1 MKSHGLNA
9 ASYLKHTQ
17 ELVSKASPD
26 IVAML
31 PQRLDDILRE
41 RLYLQWTRGNG
52 EHFSDFAEAV
62 TTPQPDGLGLG
73 QYKQWIT
80 PFHLYHLCDGFREV
94 QAALRPVVLERLPA
108 MSARGGV
115 RRGAGFQSDNITLKD
130 RGTGEEYLLR
140 RLKKHDAE
148 NGTSF
153 AADWAAG
160 RFASVRRAAL
170 AAGIIKPL
178 TGGRP
183 KKADEDPVAMIKKYW
198 LQATKK
204 QRREAMRWLRSKEAK
219 TPEPQRSFG

>member
-1 MKSHGLNA
+1 MSTQNLNA

-31 PQRLDDILRE
+31 PQRLNDILRE
-41 RLYLQWTRGNG
+41 KLYLQWRRGNG
-52 EHFSDFAEAV
+52 EYFADFAEAV
-62 TTPQPDGLGLG
+62 TTPQPYGLGLG

-80 PFHLYHLCDGFREV
+80 PFHLYHLCDGFSEV
-94 QAALRPVVLERLPA
+94 QVALRPVVLERLPA
-108 MSARGGV
+108 IGRSGRPTGNLSNGRVLQGG
-115 RRGAGFQSDNITLKD
+115 GN
-130 RGTGEEYLLR
+130 GEEYLLR

-148 NGTSF
+148 NGTAF

-160 RFASVRRAAL
+160 RFVSVRRAAL

-183 KKADEDPVAMIKKYW
+183 KKAEEDPVAMIKKYW

-204 QRREAMRWLRSKEAK
+204 QRREAMRWLRSKEARL
-219 TPEPQRSFG
+219 QAAHSIS